1 MHSAMRHLKNSKG
14 SVFLTTMVCAF
25 VMSLVAGFTYK
36 TSTYNSSFV
45 NRLQKSMQAQHLAEA
60 GLVRALSTIRTSWSS
75 INTASNFPATNLGN
89 GTYDATVTNS
99 SGRYLVSSVGTVG
112 TVTRTVTAEVT
123 APSTSALNYMFAA
136 GGNIEMDSGT
146 GQSPGTVIGNL
157 YAAGNAQLDGPSSG
171 GQLVITGS
179 AYANGNVTSNSSVAI
194 SGSSNSHW
202 ATTESFP
209 VVTYSYYQTIAQA
222 NGQYTNGN
230 VTYASGAIPA
240 SPAGGVIYVNGNV
253 TIRGTQS
260 TTACIVATGNITIDK
275 SGSTYPRI
283 TINQYSNYPSMLVQ
297 GNIQFSSTGN
307 GGAYLTT
314 TGLVYAGGN
323 IEVSSG
329 NHDTFT
335 FTGSVIARGNIQTT
349 GLTAQN
355 TLTATYVA
363 QSPPSVSGGGGSANA
378 TIKSYNR

>member
-1 MHSAMRHLKNSKG
+1 MKRSWLSICDHKG
-14 SVFLTTMVCAF
+14 SVFLATMVCAF
-25 VMSLVAGFTYK
+25 VMSLVGGYTYK
-36 TSTYNSSFV
+36 MSTYNSSYI
-45 NRLQKSMQAQHLAEA
+45 NRLQKSMQAQQLAEA
-60 GLVRALSTIRTSWSS
+60 GLMRALSTIRTSWSS

-89 GTYDATVTNS
+89 GSYDASITTS
-99 SGRYLVSSVGTVG
+99 GGRYLVSSVGTVG
-112 TVTRTVTAEVT
+112 SVTRTVTAEVT

-146 GQSPGTVIGNL
+146 GQSPGTVTGNI

-179 AYANGNVTSNSSVAI
+179 VYANGNVTSNSSVSI
-194 SGSSNSHW
+194 SGSSNAHW

-230 VTYASGAIPA
+230 VTYASGGIPA
-240 SPAGGVIYVNGNV
+240 NPAGGVIYVNGNV

-260 TTACIVATGNITIDK
+260 TTACIVATGNITIEK
-275 SGSTYPRI
+275 QGSTYPRV
-283 TINQYSNYPSMLVQ
+283 TVNQYSNYPAMLVQ
-297 GNIQFSSTGN
+297 GNIQFSSNGN
-307 GGAYLTT
+307 GGAYWNA

-329 NHDTFT
+329 NHDTFG

-349 GLTAQN
+349 GLTAWN
-355 TLTATYVA
+355 TLTGTYVA
-363 QSPPSVSGGGGSANA
+363 QSPPSVSGGGGSSTA
-378 TIKSYNR
+378 TIKSYNL